1 MPSDAAVFGSEVVQL
16 RHDHFGVGLSDSTS
30 STGDIIRA
38 LGFRAASLVAGLH
51 IAGVSISA
59 VLRVVN
65 GLLDLRRCNRAA
77 ARTPFFQYPGSS
89 GCTQLAPR
97 SWCHGDGSALPSVWT
112 LLAAVVVAGRS
123 LFVLEERLAA
133 TFVTLAV
140 AVDYLGCWAALFRC
154 RLPRKF

>member
-1 MPSDAAVFGSEVVQL
+1 MIIPASACQIPLRRLAILSEL
-16 RHDHFGVGLSDSTS
+16 WFS
-30 STGDIIRA
+30 A
-38 LGFRAASLVAGLH
+38 LVAGLH

-59 VLRVVN
+59 VLRVVD

-140 AVDYLGCWAALFRC
+140 AVDYLGRWAALFRC